1 MRLTQ
6 RLQLIKLTVLIGL
19 FASILLSHNLWAGE
33 RWFPKTTW
41 IDNYFGVPA
50 PYDYLHLIVL
60 LGLLVFSFNSQKKYP
75 AILLIL
81 FSVYL
86 CFDDQNRLQP
96 WFYNYILIL
105 FILLFYK
112 NRVDEPNNY
121 TTVFISLQ
129 LLIALIYIFSGIQK
143 MNAAFVPDTFKWMV
157 SSFNTILSKR
167 QLNMVTKFGYIVP
180 YFELGMGVGLL
191 IKPLRFIIIPI
202 AIIMH
207 VVILIM
213 LGPAGNDFNSVVWPW
228 NIIMI
233 VLVLLLFANVEQE
246 RFFDISFLFKGVSF
260 YIVITLML
268 IFPIFSLKN
277 QYDSYLSS
285 SLYSSNLNDCQLI
298 VSNKAYHNLPHYIRR
313 YCTTNENH
321 NVLYIKKWAVDE
333 LNVPCVPE
341 YRIFKNVQHYII
353 QLTQTNSTEVKFNFI
368 EREKLIDF

>member
-19 FASILLSHNLWAGE
+19 FTSILLSHNLWAGD
-33 RWFPKTTW
+33 RWFPKTSF
-41 IDNYFGVPA
+41 IDNYIGIPA
-50 PYDYLHLIVL
+50 PYDYIHLIIL
-60 LGLLVFSFNSQKKYP
+60 LGLLVFSFISQKKIP
-75 AILLIL
+75 SILLLL
-81 FSVYL
+81 FCLYL

-112 NRVDEPNNY
+112 YRVDESNNY

-129 LLIALIYIFSGIQK
+129 ILVALIYIFSGIQK
-143 MNAAFVPDTFKWMV
+143 MNASFVPHTFEWMV
-157 SSFNTILSKR
+157 SSFDTILSKR
-167 QLNMVTKFGYIVP
+167 QLNLVTKFGYVIP
-180 YFELGMGVGLL
+180 YFELIIGVGLL
-191 IKPLRFIIIPI
+191 IKPLRYIIIPLV
-202 AIIMH
+202 IIMH
-207 VVILIM
+207 LFILIMSGSMGKNYNVVIL
-213 LGPAGNDFNSVVWPW
+213 PW

-233 VLVLLLFANVEQE
+233 ALVLLLFANVKQE
-246 RFFDISFLFKGVSF
+246 RFFDISFLFKGLSF

-285 SLYSSNLNDCQLI
+285 SLNSSNLNDCKLI
-298 VSNKAYHNLPHYIRR
+298 LSDKAYKQLPYYIRC
-313 YCTTNENH
+313 YVIKKKDYNE
-321 NVLYIKKWAVDE
+321 LQIKKWALNE

-341 YRIFKNVQHYII
+341 YRIFKNVHRYII
-353 QLTQTNSTEVKFNFI
+353 QLTQTDYKEVKFNYV